1 MKQSSHEKSRA
12 VMRWLMAAF
21 YIAAGTAHLLRPE
34 AFLPIMPDFVPL
46 PRETILIT
54 GLCELAGAV
63 ALLTP
68 RLRKIAG
75 IMLAFYALGVWP
87 ANIKHAVE
95 GINLPPIPDTW
106 WYHGPRLAFQP
117 VLMWWALFCS
127 GTIDWPWQRKK

>member
-1 MKQSSHEKSRA
+1 MEQSNQEKARA

-21 YIAAGTAHLLRPE
+21 YIAAGTGHLIRPE
-34 AFLPIMPDFVPL
+34 AFLPIVPDFVPL

-68 RLRKIAG
+68 RLRKLAG
-75 IMLAFYALGVWP
+75 IMLALYALGVWP
-87 ANIKHAVE
+87 ANIKHALE
-95 GINLPPIPDTW
+95 GIDLPPIPDTW

-127 GTIDWPWQRKK
+127 GAIDWPWRRKK